1 MFQHRHQLLLAEA
14 LQEWWRWLNAF
25 CLQGFAEL
33 QLFELGK
40 ALDAVL
46 FTQFLERGH
55 GLLFET
61 AWSKQGFRIAL
72 ARQSRSRLCADP
84 TAALKLLFRR
94 VRLLP
99 MSLNLSMKIEKR
111 LCNSTACA

>member
-1 MFQHRHQLLLAEA
+1 M
-14 LQEWWRWLNAF
+14 NAF

-99 MSLNLSMKIEKR
+99 MSFIPVNGSIQMEPFTLIISIATRSSSR
-111 LCNSTACA
+111 L

>member
-1 MFQHRHQLLLAEA
+1 M
-14 LQEWWRWLNAF
+14 NAF

-84 TAALKLLFRR
+84 TAALKLLFKQFSW
-94 VRLLP
+94 LP
-99 MSLNLSMKIEKR
+99 MSLNLSMKIVAIFFIKLLNQGLKVEVTLVCHRGTGKQPD
-111 LCNSTACA
+111 